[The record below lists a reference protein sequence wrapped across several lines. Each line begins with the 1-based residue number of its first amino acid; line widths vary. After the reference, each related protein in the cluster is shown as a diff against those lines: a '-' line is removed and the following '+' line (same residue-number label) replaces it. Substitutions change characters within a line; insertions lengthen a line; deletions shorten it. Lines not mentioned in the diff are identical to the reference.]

1 MKCYAA
7 IAFLLLLIVGCREAT
22 APPSHTG
29 IATGK
34 TNTYTATGTFKELQE
49 NGRALVAHDEITNF
63 MPAMTMAFNV
73 RNSNEVS
80 ILRAGDR
87 IAFQLHVTEDASWID
102 GIKLKSRPPRAN
114 ASASSVTNRPR
125 AAFALTNIPNFS
137 FTNEFGQ
144 PVSLRDLKG
153 QAIAFT
159 FFFTRCPIPEYC
171 PRLSKNFQGA
181 SRQLSADANAPTN
194 WHLFSISFDP
204 FDTPPVLRAYGRT
217 YNYDSNHWSF
227 LTGPHAQMTNLANGF
242 GVKITGEAGNYA
254 HGFATVVFDAQGK
267 LQARWPVGGDTTDAI
282 VGELRK
288 GMAEVSK

>member
-7 IAFLLLLIVGCREAT
+7 IAFLLLLIVGCRQST
-22 APPSHTG
+22 SRPPRADIET
-29 IATGK
+29 IK
-34 TNTYTATGTFKELQE
+34 TNSYAATGTFKELQE
-49 NGRALVAHDEITNF
+49 DGRALIAHDEITNF

-73 RNSNEVS
+73 QNSNEVS
-80 ILRAGDR
+80 MLRAGDR
-87 IAFQLHVTEDASWID
+87 IAFQLYVTEDASWID
-102 GIKLKSRPPRAN
+102 RIALKSRPPRTN

-125 AAFALTNIPNFS
+125 VAFALTNIPNFS

-181 SRQLSADANAPTN
+181 SKQLSADPNAPTN

-204 FDTPPVLRAYGRT
+204 FDTPPVLRAYGRA

-267 LQARWPVGGDTTDAI
+267 LQARWPVGGDTTGAI

-288 GMAEVSK
+288 GMAEANN